1 MGQMKEMV
9 MDMEERILDVIYE
22 RAEQSECKNFAEFEN
37 IVFDAYLAE
46 PLLCWT
52 AADDIKEVASQIWFD
67 ELGNH
72 L

>member
-22 RAEQSECKNFAEFEN
+22 QAEQSECKNFAEFEK
-37 IVFDAYLAE
+37 IVMDAYLAE
-46 PLLCWT
+46 PLLCHT
-52 AADDIKEVASQIWFD
+52 YVEDIKEVASQMWFD